1 MASESTEMDA
11 VDRRILDVLRTR
23 GRITWSELA
32 RVVHL
37 APSST
42 AERVRRLE
50 RAGVI
55 RGYRADLD
63 PGALGLTVR
72 AVIEIALRPGADAES
87 FESRLRTRPEVRFAA
102 YVTGDSDYSV
112 LVECRGADGLD
123 GVVRWLRDD
132 EAVART
138 ESRFMLRVV
147 HE

>member
-1 MASESTEMDA
+1 MASESTELDA

>member
-1 MASESTEMDA
+1 MASESTELDV

>member
-1 MASESTEMDA
+1 MAIETPVIDA
-11 VDRRILDVLRTR
+11 IDRRILDVLRSQ
-23 GRITWSELA
+23 GRVTWSELA
-32 RVVHL
+32 RAVHL

-50 RAGVI
+50 RSGVI
-55 RGYRADLD
+55 RGYRTDIDA
-63 PGALGLTVR
+63 GALGLTVR
-72 AVIEIALRPGADAES
+72 AVIEVALRPGANADS
-87 FESRLRTRPEVRFAA
+87 FESRLRERHEVRFAA
-102 YVTGDSDYSV
+102 YVTGDSDYSL

-138 ESRFMLRVV
+138 ESRFILRVV

>member
-1 MASESTEMDA
+1 MASESTAIDA
-11 VDRRILDVLRTR
+11 IDRRIVDVLRVR
-23 GRITWSELA
+23 GRISWSDLA
-32 RVVHL
+32 RLVHL

-50 RAGVI
+50 RSGVI
-55 RGYRADLD
+55 RGYRADID
-63 PGALGLTVR
+63 AEALGLSVR
-72 AVIEIALRPGADAES
+72 AVIEVALRPGADAES
-87 FESRLRTRPEVRFAA
+87 FESRLRDRPEVRFAA
-102 YVTGDSDYSV
+102 YVTGDSDYSL

>member
-1 MASESTEMDA
+1 MASESTEIDA
-11 VDRRILDVLRTR
+11 VDRRILDVLRSR

-37 APSST
+37 APTST

-72 AVIEIALRPGADAES
+72 AVIEIALRPGANAET
-87 FESRLRTRPEVRFAA
+87 FESRLRTRPEVSFAA

>member
-1 MASESTEMDA
+1 MASESTDLDA

>member
-1 MASESTEMDA
+1 MTNGSMVLDDI
-11 VDRRILDVLRTR
+11 DRRIVGILSED
-23 GRITWSELA
+23 GRISWNDLA
-32 RVVHL
+32 QRVHL

-55 RGYRADLD
+55 RGYGARLD
-63 PGALGLTVR
+63 ASALGHDVR
-72 AVIEIALRPGADAES
+72 AVIEVSLRPGADAET
-87 FESRLRTRPEVRFAA
+87 FEDRLRERHEVAFAA
-102 YVTGDSDYSV
+102 YVTGDSDYAL

-132 EAVART
+132 AAVART

-147 HE
+147 RE

>member
-1 MASESTEMDA
+1 MASESTEIDA
-11 VDRRILDVLRTR
+11 VDRRILDVLRSR

-37 APSST
+37 APTST

-72 AVIEIALRPGADAES
+72 AVIEIALRPGANAET
-87 FESRLRTRPEVRFAA
+87 FESRLRTRPEVRLAA